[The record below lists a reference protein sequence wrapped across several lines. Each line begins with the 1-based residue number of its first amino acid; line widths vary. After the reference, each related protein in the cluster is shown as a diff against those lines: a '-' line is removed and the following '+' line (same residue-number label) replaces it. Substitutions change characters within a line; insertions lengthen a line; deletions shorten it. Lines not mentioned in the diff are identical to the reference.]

1 MVHNRTAPCVMLN
14 GDPNDTTAD
23 PSSNP
28 ARSFWAFHNGCL
40 FFDAYES
47 QTGREMWKMCLEH
60 TITYGL

>member
-1 MVHNRTAPCVMLN
+1 MLN